1 MPWEIQITEMIQH
14 FCIRIIN
21 EQQESLIHDKAM
33 RDAISKRENVE
44 EYREILSK
52 YYDLEGR
59 FTVILIYCRQQKDES
74 VESSNI
80 EHLFMNQIRRF
91 KTRYGLKESKIG
103 LISHEHY
110 ELMILNNTDVSWL
123 PKIRNI
129 ILEVYKGAVKFHE
142 IFIGVGIEVQG
153 LSNIHKSFHRARTA
167 MKMAMYRN
175 VPFIQFEE
183 MGFYKI
189 LFSVKDEE
197 VLYSYANEILAPL
210 DAYDSG
216 NHNYLEL
223 LKVYIQNDRSLEKTA
238 AAMYLH
244 RNTVNYRIQKMKTLL
259 NSPLKTVEDLFPF
272 QVALAI
278 RDMEAH
284 SIAVQNLPHK
294 S

>member
-1 MPWEIQITEMIQH
+1 
-14 FCIRIIN
+14 
-21 EQQESLIHDKAM
+21 
-33 RDAISKRENVE
+33 
-44 EYREILSK
+44 
-52 YYDLEGR
+52 
-59 FTVILIYCRQQKDES
+59 
-74 VESSNI
+74 
-80 EHLFMNQIRRF
+80 
-91 KTRYGLKESKIG
+91 
-103 LISHEHY
+103 
-110 ELMILNNTDVSWL
+110 
-123 PKIRNI
+123 
-129 ILEVYKGAVKFHE
+129 
-142 IFIGVGIEVQG
+142 VGIEVQG

-216 NHNYLEL
+216 NHNYIEL